1 MHNGMFG
8 FHGFGWLIALVLI
21 GLLIFFLIRYLN
33 VGNKEQK
40 ESALEILKKRYAAGE
55 LTDSDFE
62 KMKKKLE

>member
-8 FHGFGWLIALVLI
+8 FHGFGWILGLILV
-21 GLLIFFLIRYLN
+21 GLLIYILFRYMSS
-33 VGNKEQK
+33 GNKEQK